1 MDGWSEIETFPNGK
15 TYDVPGYGTIYV
27 PNGAD
32 ASTPMC
38 GNFMGDS
45 TLNNEARTYAA
56 KAGCKSILFF
66 GDKLN
71 SDKLVDKMAAF
82 SEQFGIGD
90 TDQMSFMGGS
100 GGGGST
106 LLAGSYAIEKG
117 YGVTSCTSLANWRT
131 NSAATSGFSEEEL
144 QAKFKPLIE
153 NDVPLIVGYYDST
166 GMTNA
171 EYLPSLYAKAGGK
184 AFGFKLEYGHNHQVM
199 LPYSAG
205 FIDIL
210 NGREFDE
217 MGKLVREDGYIIFN
231 EDGTVQYGVDEATF
245 LAVFNESL
253 GANAQ
258 GYFRNKRAFKS
269 IAGLSDFDGTVCN
282 DTEIRERLNEIRRKM
297 KSSIFVN
304 NEINFTPE
312 STSQIPMN
320 EVAEVTSVLNSLI
333 NVYQKL
339 AHDTEEI
346 AFMCQIYK
354 MEDAEFAKY
363 ANEINGAL
371 KAAQEAASNS
381 NGSTGYYAGGGY
393 GGGYGGYGGGGPALA
408 PSTDDNSNENNKD
421 DENKDYDNKNDNIK
435 DDKNKDYD
443 SKNDSVKDNEN
454 KDNEN
459 KDDENNEDLSAITTT
474 EFDDY
479 WPDYDNLAS
488 DEDRLVYNCD
498 DEFKLIVHTDGD
510 EVTGLEHMFKFA
522 SEDEALEG
530 LEKIKQDYKDVD
542 NVDKIILN
550 DNLIK
555 VLFNK
560 LAFKDL
566 TREDAKAMYEHLG
579 EITSVE
585 NK

>member
-1 MDGWSEIETFPNGK
+1 MDGWNEIDTFSNGK
-15 TYDVPGYGTIYV
+15 IYDVPGYGKVYV

-38 GNFMGDS
+38 GNFMGDIK
-45 TLNNEARTYAA
+45 LNNEARTYAA
-56 KAGCKSILFF
+56 NAGCESILFF
-66 GDKLN
+66 DNKYN
-71 SDKLVDKMAAF
+71 SNELVDKMATF

-90 TDQMSFMGGS
+90 TNQMAFMGGS
-100 GGGGST
+100 AGGGYALIAS
-106 LLAGSYAIEKG
+106 SYAAEQG
-117 YGVTSCTSLANWRT
+117 YGVTSCTSLANWRGHS
-131 NSAATSGFSEEEL
+131 SATDYISEEEL
-144 QAKFKPLIE
+144 QAKFKTLIE
-153 NDVPLIVGYYDST
+153 NDVPLIVGYYDSD
-166 GMTNA
+166 GLKNA
-171 EYLPSLYAKAGGK
+171 EYLPSLYAKTGGK
-184 AFGFKLEYGHNHQVM
+184 AFGFKLEYDHNGQVM
-199 LPYSAG
+199 KPYAAG

-217 MGKLVREDGYIIFN
+217 MGKLVRENGYIIFN

-282 DTEIRERLNEIRRKM
+282 DAEIREHLNEIRRKM
-297 KSSIFVN
+297 KSSNFVN

-320 EVAEVTSVLNSLI
+320 EVPEVTSVLNSLI

-354 MEDAEFAKY
+354 MEDDEFAKY
-363 ANEINGAL
+363 AQEINDAL

-381 NGSTGYYAGGGY
+381 GGSSGYYGGGGY
-393 GGGYGGYGGGGPALA
+393 GGGGYGGGGTTPA
-408 PSTDDNSNENNKD
+408 PSTDDEDNNKD
-421 DENKDYDNKNDNIK
+421 DENKDDENK
-435 DDKNKDYD
+435 DDENKDD
-443 SKNDSVKDNEN
+443 EN

-459 KDDENNEDLSAITTT
+459 NEDFSDITTS

-479 WPDYDNLAS
+479 WPDYDTLAS
-488 DEDRLVYNCD
+488 DEEKLVYNCD

-522 SEDEALEG
+522 NDDEALEG
-530 LEKIKQDYKDVD
+530 LEKIKQDYKNVD

-579 EITSVE
+579 EITKDDS
-585 NK
+585 K